1 MMVACK
7 GTEDHIRSTASLDVH
22 ASGYIVLFGGLGY
35 DTFQPWLCS
44 ASLCKNENVI
54 CTQAEL
60 QAVAK
65 FSFM

>member
-1 MMVACK
+1 LSPMK
-7 GTEDHIRSTASLDVH
+7 FSLE
-22 ASGYIVLFGGLGY
+22 GLVY
-35 DTFQPWLCS
+35 DTSQPRLCS
-44 ASLCKNENVI
+44 ASLCKNKNVI